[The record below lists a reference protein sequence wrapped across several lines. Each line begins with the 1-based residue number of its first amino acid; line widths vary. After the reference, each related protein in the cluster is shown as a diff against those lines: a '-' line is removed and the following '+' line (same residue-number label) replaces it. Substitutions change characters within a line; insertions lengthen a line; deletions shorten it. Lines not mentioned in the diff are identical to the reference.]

1 MHLRAD
7 GVKIF
12 YLIADYAPQSWG
24 NGMIYEHV
32 RILRDAGYDA
42 CALHHRAPFRPDWL
56 EIDIPIRYLDEESF
70 KPTAADIVVVPE
82 VLAASNVVQQFPWRR
97 IVFVQ
102 GTFLIFRG
110 LQAHS
115 DYAEL
120 GYEEAMAVLPHVAQV
135 IERHFGVAA
144 HVVPPFVAPHFFGPA
159 EKPREQRILFATK
172 EGYRAAGIPD
182 QEIALRLLEKEVSR
196 RQGWSLV
203 PLEGFSHRDVAELM
217 RSSMFLV
224 NVHSHEAFNTTVP
237 EAMAAGCVAIC
248 YEAGGGRDFLRP
260 GENAIVF
267 SNQHVFELVER
278 VCQLMDAGD
287 ASSDLLDLLRKGGRQ
302 TAASFSP
309 DHTAKALVG
318 FFSRKLQLAHR

>member
-1 MHLRAD
+1 M
-7 GVKIF
+7 KIF

-32 RILRDAGYDA
+32 RILRESGYDA
-42 CALHHRAPFRPDWL
+42 CALHHQAPFRPDWL
-56 EIDIPIRYLDEESF
+56 EIDVPIRYLDEVGFE
-70 KPTAADIVVVPE
+70 PTETDIVVVPE
-82 VLAASNVVQQFPWRR
+82 VLAASQIVQQFPWRR

-102 GTFLIFRG
+102 GSFLIFRG
-110 LQAHS
+110 LQTHS

-120 GYEEAMAVLPHVAQV
+120 GYEEAIAVLPHVARV
-135 IERHFGVAA
+135 VERHFGVAA
-144 HVVPPFVAPHFFGPA
+144 HVVPPFVAPHFFEPA
-159 EKPREQRILFATK
+159 TGARERRILFATK
-172 EGYRAAGIPD
+172 EGYHAAGIPD
-182 QEIALRLLEKEVSR
+182 QEIALRLLQKEVGR
-196 RQGWSLV
+196 RTDWSLV
-203 PLEGFSHRDVAELM
+203 PLEGYSHRDVASLM

-260 GENAIVF
+260 GQNAIVF
-267 SNQHVFELVER
+267 PNQHVYELVER
-278 VCQLMDAGD
+278 VCQLMDDGGK
-287 ASSDLLDLLRKGGRQ
+287 ASGLLDSLRKGGRE

-309 DHTAKALVG
+309 ERTAKALVG